1 MIRRASAAGLTL
13 TTLLLLVVLVGA
25 ARGAG
30 LVADLSHRLIAITTA
45 FSGTEVLLFGALD
58 VPGADVAVV
67 VRGPPSEVVVRQKS
81 RIVGVWLNSSEM
93 RFRGVPQY
101 YATAASRPLDEIAAE
116 SELTRHQ
123 LGADRIRL
131 EATATRA
138 AEDPLATA
146 GFREALIRNKERQGL
161 WADSVGRLT
170 FLGDR
175 LFRTTFSFPSNIVP
189 GSYQVQVLELRN
201 GLVVGAQSSALI
213 ISKVGLEADLFNF
226 ARRQPVLYGLVSI
239 ALAVLAGWSA
249 SALFQRR

>member
-1 MIRRASAAGLTL
+1 MIRRASAGCVTL
-13 TTLLLLVVLVGA
+13 TAILLLIVLIGA

-58 VPGADVAVV
+58 TPGADVAVI
-67 VRGPPSEVVVRQKS
+67 VRGPPSEVVVRRKS

-93 RFRGVPQY
+93 RFRSVPQY
-101 YATAASRPLDEIAAE
+101 YATAASKPLDEIAAE

-123 LGADRIRL
+123 LGADRIRV
-131 EATATRA
+131 EPTTRA
-138 AEDPLATA
+138 TEDPLTTA
-146 GFREALIRNKERQGL
+146 GFRQALIRNKERQGL
-161 WADSVGRLT
+161 WSESVGKLT

-175 LFRTTFSFPSNIVP
+175 LFRTTFSFPANIVP
-189 GSYQVQVLELRN
+189 GSYQVQVLELRD

-226 ARRQPVLYGLVSI
+226 ARRQPVVYGLVSI

-249 SALFQRR
+249 SAIFQRR